1 MCFGK
6 DKKYPVILLSLREM
20 NRNIILL
27 LSFLLLGLVSCGGES
42 RVVLGDER
50 TDLYYPLVRGRR
62 IAVLSNQSGIV
73 GDKVVSGGIAE
84 RYRGGDRSLV
94 PFGDPVTGP
103 HIVDVLIADGMDVR
117 AIFSPEHGF
126 RGGADAGE
134 HVDSSVDEET
144 GVEILS
150 LYSKGSYLPS
160 AESMD
165 KFDVL
170 LVDIQDVGLRY
181 YTYYVTMH
189 HLMEACAAYGK
200 KCIILDRP
208 NPNGMYVDGP
218 ILDMQYKSGIGYL
231 PITTVHGMTLGELA
245 LMIKGEGWM
254 EGAEQLDLEVVPLLN
269 YTHRTRYELIRRPSP
284 NLKDM
289 KSIYLYASPCYF
301 EGTVVTAGRG
311 TEFPF
316 EVYGH
321 PDYPAGDFSFIPRS
335 IPGAKSPRYM
345 DRICN
350 GVDLRGIPDDEI
362 IGRGIDFSYVIDA
375 YSKLDIGDAF
385 FPGRHFELE
394 AGQGYVR
401 EMIESGCSADDLK
414 RRWAPDVEAFLVQRR
429 PYLLYEE

>member
-1 MCFGK
+1 MK
-6 DKKYPVILLSLREM
+6 RIWMVPALL
-20 NRNIILL
+20 LL
-27 LSFLLLGLVSCGGES
+27 LSFGTAGQNAGAGCSRSGERED

-50 TDLYYPLVRGRR
+50 TGEYYPLLKGQR
-62 IAVLSNQSGIV
+62 IAVLSNHSGIV
-73 GDKVVSGGIAE
+73 GDKVLSGGISE

-103 HIVDVLIADGMDVR
+103 HLVDVLLADGMDVR

-126 RGGADAGE
+126 RGKADAGE
-134 HVDSSVDEET
+134 HVGNSVDEET

-150 LYSKGSYLPS
+150 LYARGSHLPS
-160 AESMD
+160 AENME

-218 ILDMQYKSGIGYL
+218 ILDMQYKSGVGYL

-245 LMIKGEGWM
+245 RMIKGEGWM
-254 EGAEQLDLEVVPLLN
+254 EGADSLDLTVIPCLN
-269 YTHRTRYELIRRPSP
+269 YTHQTRYELIQRPSP

-289 KSIYLYASPCYF
+289 KSIYLYASTCYF

-321 PDYPAGDFSFIPRS
+321 PDYPSGGFSFTPRS
-335 IPGAKSPRYM
+335 IPGAKNPRYM
-345 DRICN
+345 DRLCH
-350 GVDLRGIPDDEI
+350 GVDLRGLPDEEI
-362 IGRGIDFSYVIDA
+362 IAAGTDFSYLIDA
-375 YSKLDIGDAF
+375 YSKLDLGDAF
-385 FPGRHFELE
+385 FQGRHFELE
-394 AGQGYVR
+394 AGQTYVR
-401 EMIESGCSADDLK
+401 EMIEAGCSADDLK
-414 RRWAPDVEAFLVQRR
+414 KRWAPDVEAFRIQRR
-429 PYLLYEE
+429 PYLLYDE